1 MSNQKIRKKEK
12 QYIKKNKQ
20 KRMVNGQP
28 KKLNSQEEVKAEVR
42 EEEQE
47 KLRQI
52 SPNKIVG
59 IKLLEEKEEVIEL
72 EEIEKAKEENKIKI
86 HLKEEVAKVEVDLA
100 REIKTMAPLKEG
112 NLEIIK
118 IVDLDEIITDKT
130 EGQILEIMVEIIM
143 TKEVLEVI
151 EVGEAIMMI
160 SNPEVIEVIE
170 VIEVNVMEED
180 KEMDEVIKNK
190 KKI

>member
-1 MSNQKIRKKEK
+1 
-12 QYIKKNKQ
+12 
-20 KRMVNGQP
+20 MVNGQP

-86 HLKEEVAKVEVDLA
+86 HLKEEVAKVEVDLV

-130 EGQILEIMVEIIM
+130 EG
-143 TKEVLEVI
+143 
-151 EVGEAIMMI
+151 
-160 SNPEVIEVIE
+160 
-170 VIEVNVMEED
+170 
-180 KEMDEVIKNK
+180 
-190 KKI
+190 

>member
-1 MSNQKIRKKEK
+1 
-12 QYIKKNKQ
+12 
-20 KRMVNGQP
+20 MVNGQP